1 MSKTEK
7 NQGKRGSLFFAGMM
21 LGSLLGASAALLLT
35 PKTGKDMRTQVD
47 RGTHSI
53 RRKSVDFIQLA
64 KERSSSLAK
73 SVSDKQMIQYVKKS
87 IPGRKNRQNVNLK
100 PSKDVK
106 LTAPK
111 DYI

>member
-1 MSKTEK
+1 MSKT
-7 NQGKRGSLFFAGMM
+7 GKKQSKKGSLFFTGMM

-35 PKTGKDMRTQVD
+35 PKTGKDMRIQLD

-64 KERSSSLAK
+64 KERSTNLAK
-73 SVSDKQMIQYVKKS
+73 SVSDKQMVQYVKKS
-87 IPGRKNRQNVNLK
+87 IPSRKKRQNVNLK
-100 PSKDVK
+100 SSKEIKV
-106 LTAPK
+106 TAPK